1 MRSWCL
7 VILMVGC
14 AFSARTVAAA
24 LVCLI
29 QPSQEADLG
38 TQAIGVV
45 DQMLVERGAL
55 VKKGQPVALLNA
67 DVERAQLNAVKVRAS
82 ANAELQAAALSNEL
96 AQRKKRRSADLYRNH
111 FLSLQARDQAET
123 DAQVAQM
130 QLEHTREQ
138 QRLAQHELA
147 LAQAQ
152 VAQRSIRSPFSGV
165 VVERYL
171 SAGER
176 AEQKPIVRIA
186 MIDPLRVDVIVPA
199 VDFGKITPG
208 MIAIVGAQLD
218 VDKPRSAKV
227 IGVDR
232 MIDPASN
239 SFRVRL
245 ELPNLAYELA
255 PGQRCKI
262 DFDMSAPTASMASA
276 KTAALQPVDRGR
288 LER

>member
-1 MRSWCL
+1 M
-7 VILMVGC
+7 MGC
-14 AFSARTVAAA
+14 AFSASAGAAA

-29 QPSQEADLG
+29 QPSQAADLG
-38 TQAIGVV
+38 TQVIGVL
-45 DQMLVERGAL
+45 DQVLVERGMA

-67 DVERAQLNAVKVRAS
+67 DIERAQLNAVKARAS
-82 ANAELQAAALSNEL
+82 ANAELQGAALSNEL
-96 AQRKKRRSADLYRNH
+96 AQRKKRRSAVLYQSQ
-111 FLSLQARDQAET
+111 FISLQASDQLET
-123 DAQVAQM
+123 EARVAQM
-130 QLEHTREQ
+130 QLERTREQ
-138 QRLAQHELA
+138 RRLAQHELV
-147 LAQAQ
+147 LAQAH
-152 VAQRSIRSPFSGV
+152 VVQRSIRSPFSGV

-208 MIAIVGAQLD
+208 MIATVSPELD
-218 VDKPRSAKV
+218 IDKPRSAKV
-227 IGVDR
+227 TGVDR

-245 ELPNLAYELA
+245 ELPNPAYQLA

-262 DFDMSAPTASMASA
+262 DFDMSAPTAGTARA
-276 KTAALQPVDRGR
+276 KTAALAAGGPRETQKVSDAGTRF
-288 LER
+288 